1 MIDPLTTWQQVCAAL
16 ASPDHVP
23 PGQAPEDFEAAFS
36 VLEAALQEAQPG
48 ARGTLHL
55 YLASLHSL
63 YGDAASADAQEA
75 VTQAAALNPALRESA
90 LYLALSAELDARRR
104 GPEAGYPAQQAV
116 HGEPLSRYHTV
127 AALALSERAQEALD
141 LHLPVAELPPHLR
154 WRLRS
159 WQADAEELL
168 GNSEAAL
175 NLYAEAAHLAR
186 GSYRAGMLQEQA
198 ALHLQL
204 GQPAEAQTV
213 LERARS
219 EYPASG
225 AAQDGSGDVL
235 GLASWHYL
243 MSQAQLNQ
251 DQVEAA
257 LQSIEEADRLERE
270 ASDPSYGVAL
280 VWGQVLVAQGRQ
292 EEALAHFDAALA
304 LSQPEDRPYALHE
317 LGVALLDL
325 DRPLEAR
332 ERLETAAAA
341 PDYPFV
347 PEVLADVAE
356 AEYRLGR
363 LPEAQSS
370 AEAALAQGAVVPASL
385 VLGSVAMD
393 YYHLDEALEHYERV
407 VREAAPGTRDWIT
420 AQQLSAD
427 IMAQQGFPDPAAAYA
442 HAQQALEH
450 TDPSDDWYGTLQDH
464 LSRAEAQ
471 MGIGKGRTLN

>member
-1 MIDPLTTWQQVCAAL
+1 MIDALTTWQQVCAAL
-16 ASPDHVP
+16 ASPDTVP
-23 PGQAPEDFEAAFS
+23 PGHAPEDFEAAFGI
-36 VLEAALQEAQPG
+36 LDAAFREAAPSQ
-48 ARGTLHL
+48 RGPLSL

-75 VTQAAALNPALRESA
+75 VVQAAALDPALRQSP

-104 GPEAGYPAQQAV
+104 GPEAAYPALEAV
-116 HGEPLSRYHTV
+116 HGDPLSRYHVV
-127 AALALSERAQEALD
+127 AALALAERAQEALD
-141 LHLPVAELPPHLR
+141 VHLPVAELPPHLR

-159 WQADAEELL
+159 WQADAEEML
-168 GNSEAAL
+168 GNSEGAL

-204 GQPAEAQTV
+204 AQPTEAETV
-213 LERARS
+213 LNRARS

-225 AAQDGSGDVL
+225 TPRSASADVL

-243 MSQAQLNQ
+243 MSQAELNQ
-251 DQVEAA
+251 DRVDTA
-257 LQSIEEADRLERE
+257 LTQIEEADRLERE
-270 ASDPSYGVAL
+270 AGDPSYGVAL

-292 EEALAHFDAALA
+292 EEALPHFEAALG

-332 ERLETAAAA
+332 ERLEQAAAT

-363 LPEAQSS
+363 LHEAQMN
-370 AEAALAQGAVVPASL
+370 AELALSQGAVVPASL

-393 YYHLDEALEHYERV
+393 YYHLDEALDHYERV
-407 VREAAPGTRDWIT
+407 AREAAPGTRDWIT
-420 AQQLSAD
+420 AQQMTTD
-427 IMAQQGFPDPAAAYA
+427 IMAQQGFPDAAAAYA

-464 LSRAEAQ
+464 LSKAEAQ
-471 MGIGKGRTLN
+471 MGLGRGRTLN